1 MTFNILKKHIFVV
14 GMISAYIKID
24 AAKRT
29 KRRYKKMKT
38 GETAKKGLYIGVG
51 AGLVLF
57 ALVGFLPGSFIG
69 GVVGLNVAGSIFGL
83 PVTAS
88 VLPRIIVGAS
98 MVLGVM
104 FAGVVFVAGGAM
116 AGWLTGNAL
125 EAVRNSAPTEVAV
138 KAQTV
143 KVR

>member
-1 MTFNILKKHIFVV
+1 
-14 GMISAYIKID
+14 
-24 AAKRT
+24 
-29 KRRYKKMKT
+29 MKT